1 MIDKVIGIIG
11 GSGFVGLELVSLL
24 CKAGYRIKVFS
35 RNSLSKHN
43 LKLLGDIG
51 QISII
56 SGNVNNEKEATDIA
70 ENQNA
75 DLKYSRVWK
84 EDKGDIEDQTVTV
97 KEVVWSSE
105 KNDFVDKQTEP
116 QLKGY
121 N

>member
-1 MIDKVIGIIG
+1 MADKY
-11 GSGFVGLELVSLL
+11 FMATLEYNEPHVDKYL
-24 CKAGYRIKVFS
+24 
-35 RNSLSKHN
+35 
-43 LKLLGDIG
+43 
-51 QISII
+51 IS
-56 SGNVNNEKEATDIA
+56 NVNTEKEAKDIA
-70 ENQNA
+70 ENHNA
-75 DLKYSRVWK
+75 DPKYSQVWK